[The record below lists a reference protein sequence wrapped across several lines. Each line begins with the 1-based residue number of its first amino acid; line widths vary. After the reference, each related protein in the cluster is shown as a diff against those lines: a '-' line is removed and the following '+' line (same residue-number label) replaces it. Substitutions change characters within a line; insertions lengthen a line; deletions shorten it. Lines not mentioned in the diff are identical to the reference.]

1 MKKKIREEMK
11 EKRKNMEIAEV
22 MQKSNLAQDIF
33 LKSEQY
39 KKAKSVMLYMPLG
52 NEVSTFEI
60 ISDGIKQGKNILV
73 PITDKDT
80 FEISAYRITENTEFE
95 KGTFSVSEPKE
106 KESFDASGI
115 DVVLVPGIAFDRYCG
130 RIGFGKG
137 CYDKFLK
144 DIKAVKIGFC
154 YDFQLVERIKTD
166 SNDVNMDYII
176 TEKEFIRGK
185 L

>member
-1 MKKKIREEMK
+1 MKV
-11 EKRKNMEIAEV
+11 KRRNMEFAEV
-22 MQKSNLAQDIF
+22 MQKSNLAQNIF
-33 LKSEQY
+33 LESEQY

-60 ISDGIKQGKNILV
+60 INDGIKQGKNILV

-80 FEISAYRITENTEFE
+80 FEISAYRITEDTEFE

-106 KESFDASGI
+106 KESFDASEI
-115 DVVLVPGIAFDRYCG
+115 DVVLVPGIAFDRDGG

-144 DIKAVKIGFC
+144 GIKAVKIGFC
-154 YDFQLVERIKTD
+154 YDFQLVSHIETESK
-166 SNDVNMDYII
+166 DVNMDYII